1 MIGGFKP
8 KAPKHLKD
16 RLAAVAAAHDFGS
29 TQAVIDHFVERGLR
43 VYEGDDGGDGKL
55 KKRLAAVV
63 DDQGYS
69 SIDELI
75 EHLLLRGLRAYEE
88 TADDPEALQARL
100 RGLGYID

>member
-1 MIGGFKP
+1 MIGGFKVKP
-8 KAPKHLKD
+8 PKHLKD
-16 RLAAVAAAHDFGS
+16 RLAAVAEAHDFAS
-29 TQAVIDHFVERGLR
+29 AQAVVEHFIERGLR
-43 VYEGDDGGDGKL
+43 VYEGDEPSGDKL
-55 KKRLAAVV
+55 KKRLSRVV

-88 TADDPEALQARL
+88 AADNPEALAARL

>member
-1 MIGGFKP
+1 MIGFKIKP
-8 KAPKHLKD
+8 PKHLKD
-16 RLAAVAAAHDFGS
+16 RLAEVGSKHDLGS
-29 TQAVIDHFVERGLR
+29 AQDVTDHFIERGLV
-43 VYEGDDGGDGKL
+43 VYEGGTAADGKL
-55 KKRLAAVV
+55 KKRLAQVV

-88 TADDPEALQARL
+88 AEDDPEKLQARL